1 MALDKS
7 NDIKDTAQLLIVIRP
22 IDLNFGVTKE
32 LASLE
37 SMEGTTAGEKIMTSS
52 QMTHHKTGHFV
63 K

>member
-37 SMEGTTAGEKIMTSS
+37 SMEGTTAGEKL
-52 QMTHHKTGHFV
+52 
-63 K
+63 